1 MEKINFSRD
10 IYKLFWKEF
19 DYPDLT
25 HCVEVRE
32 ERLFLRDNSLLKFL
46 ELPDY
51 DYIIYDEELKYKF
64 EKFNSEI
71 SSNDLKIIHFNLF
84 ITFYKLYNFLSLQ
97 IKTISKILIWYK
109 IPILINEN
117 FILNKLFKTIQ
128 LQNNNSFN
136 LIFHYNEEN
145 IRKR

>member
-1 MEKINFSRD
+1 MEKLNFGKD
-10 IYKLFWKEF
+10 VYKLLWKEF
-19 DYPDLT
+19 EYPQIDYISDIKSS
-25 HCVEVRE
+25 VSV
-32 ERLFLRDNSLLKFL
+32 DSLLRFVN
-46 ELPDY
+46 LPNY
-51 DYIIYDEELKYKF
+51 DFIISNEELKYKF

-71 SSNDLKIIHFNLF
+71 SSDCLKIIHFILF
-84 ITFYKLYNFLSLQ
+84 TTFYKLYNLLSLQ

-145 IRKR
+145 F